1 MRQRSICV
9 STLIMDVWA
18 KIARIFILCP
28 YSYQSSAWDCIAH
41 AYKTGSWYSI
51 STTNKLFHHILVL
64 VVPAKFGVERL
75 NRFNVIQLLVKFVIL
90 SAAILDFEKCHFW
103 SSQCLRATKVKLH
116 LKFCGNRTDGSEVI
130 QVFVNNK
137 IASPPSWNPLFSNFR
152 PTILCS
158 TSSSTLE
165 RKLIHLSWTVQKL
178 WCFVNF
184 SFSLYFNMGFYCA
197 CA

>member
-1 MRQRSICV
+1 M
-9 STLIMDVWA
+9 
-18 KIARIFILCP
+18 
-28 YSYQSSAWDCIAH
+28 
-41 AYKTGSWYSI
+41 
-51 STTNKLFHHILVL
+51 

-90 SAAILDFEKCHFW
+90 SAAILDFEKCHFG
-103 SSQCLRATKVKLH
+103 SSQCLRATKVKLQ

-165 RKLIHLSWTVQKL
+165 RKLIHLS
-178 WCFVNF
+178 
-184 SFSLYFNMGFYCA
+184 
-197 CA
+197 

>member
-1 MRQRSICV
+1 MCFHIDHGRMSKNR
-9 STLIMDVWA
+9 TH
-18 KIARIFILCP
+18 KYILCP

-51 STTNKLFHHILVL
+51 STTNELFHHILVL

-90 SAAILDFEKCHFW
+90 SAAILDFEKCHFG
-103 SSQCLRATKVKLH
+103 SPQCLRATKVKLQ

>member
-1 MRQRSICV
+1 
-9 STLIMDVWA
+9 MDVWA
-18 KIARIFILCP
+18 KKSHAFS
-28 YSYQSSAWDCIAH
+28 YSVPIPINLLHGIVAH

-51 STTNKLFHHILVL
+51 STTNELFHHILVL

-90 SAAILDFEKCHFW
+90 SAAILDFEKCHFG
-103 SSQCLRATKVKLH
+103 SSQCLRAIKVKLQ

-158 TSSSTLE
+158 ISNSTLE
-165 RKLIHLSWTVQKL
+165 RKLIQLSWTVQKL

>member
-1 MRQRSICV
+1 MCFHIDHGRMSK
-9 STLIMDVWA
+9 
-18 KIARIFILCP
+18 KIACIFILCP

-90 SAAILDFEKCHFW
+90 SAAILDFEKCHFG
-103 SSQCLRATKVKLH
+103 SSQCLRATKVKLQ